1 MFPSCVCIRFS
12 FFFILEEEEEE
23 EERAFFS
30 VFLDGVFVEDGVILS
45 ILE

>member
-12 FFFILEEEEEE
+12 FFFILEEEEK

>member
-12 FFFILEEEEEE
+12 FFFILEEEEE